1 MGEEEAPREKK
12 KYLDVK
18 SNTILT
24 RFEFLRNY
32 AEFLRNYAEF
42 LRNIARVL
50 VGFNHQIFVLD
61 FCVLFF
67 THR

>member
-1 MGEEEAPREKK
+1 MGEEEAPRGKK

-32 AEFLRNYAEF
+32 AEFLRNV
-42 LRNIARVL
+42 ARVL